1 MEKLREAKAWARK
14 RVLVARSC
22 SRIGGKV
29 VMGEVKGEDVMG
41 VRVAGRGA
49 RDRGQMEG
57 G

>member
-22 SRIGGKV
+22 FRIGGKV

-41 VRVAGRGA
+41 VQVA
-49 RDRGQMEG
+49 EG
-57 G
+57 